1 MMKKYKSILSVA
13 AMAAMVFFSFAGAQA
28 QTSHVTIG
36 GSVFGGGNLAAV
48 SGSTTVLLDQE
59 NAVVTGDVYGGG
71 ALANVGTSNS
81 DTTKVTL
88 LQGAVN
94 GDVYGGGLGRVAV
107 ADDESTPDVD
117 ESVSAIAALVN
128 GVVTINIG
136 SGTVDGST
144 GFATSTSGAATIGG
158 SVFGCNNVNGTPKD
172 NVFVNIYQTAHDED
186 NIYPSPEP
194 TEEAMVTPAASTA
207 FAIKNVYGGGN
218 KAAYAPVDN
227 TKAVLVH
234 IYSCANTIQTV
245 YGGGNAADATKVGL
259 TIDGGRFDR
268 LFGGGNGYS
277 ATGNHNDPTAENY
290 NPGAN
295 ISVSATTQIH
305 GGLYRQV
312 FGGSNQYGDVASASL
327 SIDKSSPCSEIIA
340 EAFGGANEADITG
353 NIETTLECS
362 ASNVHIGNFYGG
374 SNLASISGNVTLN
387 VIGGS
392 YTHVYGG
399 SKGRAAVA
407 ADPEHGIEA
416 VAAKAANI
424 GGNVT
429 LNLYGG
435 TITTAF
441 GGSNIYGNIEGNIIV
456 NVEDTSTRCPLSV
469 DTVYGAG
476 NLTAYTP
483 NTPGAYPE
491 VNIKNGTIG
500 GNVYGGGFGP
510 SAIVTSNP
518 VVTIGDVTVG
528 HEGYV
533 ATVEGSIYGSGY
545 AASVTGN
552 TTVVMTKANSSAS
565 KLFGGGAN
573 AGVTGNT
580 SVTLT
585 NGTVLDGI
593 FGGSDTT
600 GTITGNT
607 VIALNGGY
615 AGTNVHPANYGICG
629 GGWGLDTRVGGN
641 VTLTLNG
648 TSVNGE
654 LYGGSYYG
662 DVNTTSSNT
671 TTVTLTSGSV
681 TGNVYGGGFGDSE
694 SGAYALVNGAVTVNA
709 NGATVN
715 GNIFGCN
722 NDNGAPQ
729 STVAVSFTGGSA
741 YGVFGGGNL
750 ASYGGTPVITVSGG
764 TITKRVV
771 GGGYAAGVG
780 GSSITISNGA
790 IATEIDQPGCGVFG
804 GCFTSGEVDGD
815 IIVSVTG
822 GTIGTDATHRA
833 NIHGGGYGDETSST
847 GDVTVT
853 FGNSNVSHQNSPV
866 LYGDLYG
873 GSGFGNVNESTSN
886 TTTVNVLNGEITGD
900 VYGGGL
906 GQKYVAGE
914 GTPGDPGYV
923 EEIPAYPALVNGDVV
938 VNIGAS
944 PSTGKVKFNTYDG
957 GDKGGRVFGANN
969 ANGTPKGNVSVNIYA
984 TDHGSGIANNEY
996 PLPYGTIRT
1005 ASDLETNA
1013 ATQTY
1018 AIAAVFGGG
1027 NEASYTPVADKSAT
1041 VHVYNCDNTIKDV
1054 YGGGNAAD
1062 VGTTGEGAIPA
1073 NTYVVID
1080 GGRIHRVFG
1089 GGNGEVTP
1097 ANTYG
1102 TATTT
1107 VNAGLIDQIFGCG
1120 NMQGSITATD
1130 LQLRKTGSCTDEV
1143 WGEIFGGA
1151 NLAAITSDLSTTID
1165 CGVGTIGD
1173 IYGGSNKASITG
1185 NVALTVKGGIYT
1197 NVYGGSKGIRGNGS
1211 TILDTAANITG
1222 NVTLNLHGGTLTNA
1236 FGGSNINGNITG
1248 SITVN
1253 VEDAET
1259 ENCELDV
1266 TNIYG
1271 AGNLT
1276 AYTPAD
1282 NTISYPQVNIK
1293 HIKSGNSI
1301 HGNVFGGGKQASV
1314 TANPVVNIGNGSN
1327 GQLAT
1332 ISGNVFGGGDEA
1344 GVNGATTV
1352 NMISGSVAT
1361 GLYGGCNTSGTVS
1374 GNITVAL
1381 TGGTVGTNGTTTDV
1395 VYGGGYGHSTATG
1408 GDVSVTLGGATVYG
1422 NLYGG
1427 SALGSVGGSTSNA
1440 TTVTIGGGGLH
1451 GTVFGGGMGSGSE
1464 ASTQATTLGNVI
1476 VNYNTANTALTGI
1489 YGGANVNGDVAGDI
1503 AVNIEANVG
1512 ATGVGNSRDIFGGGL
1527 GQHTTT
1533 GGDVTV
1539 TVGNSTTPTIYGDIY
1554 GGSGFGEVS
1563 ASSKLTKVDFKNG
1576 TLNGTIYGGG
1586 MGQVTPAISAIVSGD
1601 IEVAVANGTITTG
1614 VYGGCN
1620 ERGNV
1625 VGDITVGMTGGT
1637 VGANG
1642 SPASIFGGGYG
1653 ANTTTQGDVEVNING
1668 ASAVVWGDVYGGSG
1682 LGDVNSDGSDATT
1695 VNILN
1700 GEVKR
1705 DVFGGGLGS
1714 PSAAAQVA
1722 GVVTVN
1728 IGQNNGG
1735 GSYSGN
1741 ATIGGNV
1748 YGCNNTNG
1756 SPQQEVT
1763 VNIYGTA
1770 HTAGVNTLADDGYAI
1785 ANVFGG
1791 GKNADYTIAGKVA
1804 TVNVFGCNN
1813 TIGRVF
1819 GGGDAAA
1826 VTGTSVDLQG
1836 GRFNYVFGGGN
1847 GEVTAADVGT
1857 SGIDLA
1863 IHGGTIGTLVSGSNT
1878 QGTISGPIN
1887 VNVDNN
1893 SGCDE
1898 EVTDFFGGSNA
1909 VDITTDVTT
1918 TIECGA
1924 GVFHNVYGGS
1934 NAANITG
1941 NVVLNLK
1948 GGTMENVYGGSKGT
1962 NSVAAN
1968 ITGNVTLNLY
1978 GGTVSQDAF
1987 GGSNVNGNIT
1997 GNITINVLDHEGTCA
2012 LDVNNIYGGGNL
2024 TPYTPTNASATT
2036 PTINVMHIN
2045 QAEGIRGNVYGG
2057 GKGATA
2063 IVTAQPRVNIG
2074 YNATTMNALAT
2085 VEYPAGIDRNTQYVA
2100 KVAGSVFGG
2109 GDAAAVTGNP
2119 VVKIQT
2125 ANTSVA
2131 NVYGGG
2137 NAAGITGN
2145 TDVTVAGGRV
2155 ATGIYGGCNT
2165 AGDVTGNSTVTLN
2178 GGTIGRRIA
2187 PEGLANGYVTGR
2199 IFGGGYGASTNVD
2212 GNIHVTLNGATVYG
2226 DLYGGSAL
2234 GHVNTNSTHL
2244 VGGTVNNTDS
2254 VLVDILD
2261 GYIQGDI
2268 YGGGLGD
2275 KAALGEG
2282 HTDVAAM
2289 VHGKVHVNVGDST
2302 HTTSP
2307 ITGNDTVIFTG
2318 NAQLRTY
2325 PVTSMTLGGGSVYG
2339 CNNTNGSP
2347 QNKVYVDVWKTYMR
2361 PNDHPDTMSQYRTYA
2376 IENVFGGGNAA
2387 DYRPNGGSTTDTAYR
2402 PFVYIHGCGNTV
2414 KEVFGGGNAAYALG
2428 TNVTV
2433 EGGRF
2438 NEIFG
2443 GGNGAVIA
2451 ANIGEGGVDLKAKS
2465 GHVGY
2470 IFGAC
2475 NRQGTVIGND
2485 GNIRITQGGGACGNL
2500 IVDYHFFGGNF
2511 ADIIGDYTFK
2521 MECTDVKS
2529 FLSVYGGCRL
2539 GTVYGNITLI
2549 IEGGNFGSVFGGS
2562 LGANDY
2568 AANIKKYPTKAELDA
2583 DPGHTTFSDEIHT
2596 YMASHMEKA
2605 GTGGNVNVIIKGGY
2619 VGSVFGGCDQNGSVQ
2634 GNVTVVIDSSTSCP
2648 LVLNYVYGGGNLAQ
2662 YNPDVTN
2669 AIDPANTTNPIIEL
2683 RNGTVNKDVF
2693 AGGHGSLDNV
2703 DAGLVTTNPLLVM
2716 GGSQKIDTAYLRSN
2730 NEVRWI
2736 AIDPVEDANDKFW
2749 VKGNIY
2755 GGGEMASVGNFTRS
2769 SNAVT
2774 ACAANTG
2781 KTTVEIRTGTVGPAS
2796 MPADFLSGY
2805 SGDNL
2810 QNDRIV
2816 GMVFGG
2822 SKGVIGD
2829 TTVNPLYS
2837 HIAYANQTE
2846 VIIGNSDHTG
2856 PFIKGSVYG
2865 GSQNGRVYT
2874 GGTYVKVQGGQIG
2887 CGAGHTAVYAEGKFI
2902 ATPVNPDVAAS
2913 DTLAECPH
2921 WEFGRQDAGDSEK
2934 QYLPYD
2940 PYATNSSASTEARLK
2955 GSDGHTFY
2963 GNVFG
2968 GGSGYFPYDN
2978 GKWLRSAGR
2987 VFGSTKVE
2995 ITGGHILTNIYG
3007 GNELTDVTG
3016 DSCVVIMTGGTL
3028 GVPRSLAQIARCPV
3042 TCYLFGAGKGDQR
3055 TLFNTWT
3062 NVQDVRVSIGGDA
3075 RIYGSVF
3082 GGGEDGHVMR
3092 NVKIDFKD
3100 VVLGT
3105 TGTSYVDGNIF
3116 GAGRGFSGDALTAG
3130 NVGGDV
3136 AIDISGDNTTKVL
3149 GSVYGG
3155 GRLAS
3160 VGYGLYSPSDPHYGI
3175 VRPDNQDDDGNPV
3188 ANFSR
3193 GHVTV
3198 NIHGYATIGNEV
3210 PSECAM
3216 EHTRGGNVFGASM
3229 GRLKK
3234 LNDTYLLD
3242 LWKNLGRVKQTTV
3255 NIYDHAQV
3263 RSNVYG
3269 GSELGSVADSTEVNI
3284 YGNAVIGHLY
3294 GDEHHHGEVYGGGY
3308 GISTK
3313 KFDLTSITEEGDLRN
3328 KVQSFA
3334 GRVYGSTAV
3343 NIRGDVI
3350 LHGDVYGG
3358 GEMASVGTE
3367 DSLNRGN
3374 TLVNIGQ
3381 DNAGSYIGNATIFGG
3396 DIYGCN
3402 NIAGT
3407 PLGNAAVNIYST
3419 HRESNEEADYSGDS
3433 PAFALANVFGGGNE
3447 ADYRPNGDPS
3457 GSTKMTSV
3465 HVYGCDNTIED
3476 LFSGGNAAYAYGV
3489 TTIID
3494 GGRFDRVFGGGNGEV
3509 TTADIGLGGTN
3520 TTINA
3525 GMIHQLFGGSNMRG
3539 VLGGPVQTLL
3549 THKGDCPENIGEF
3562 YAGSNEAPI
3571 VGDITTIVECTTDPE
3586 KLVNVDEF
3594 YGGCNLTTVYGNVT
3608 LIVNGGRFGRLFGGS
3623 KGSNSIAA
3631 DIKRYDDTHYPTGR
3645 EDLKGTGGNVNLYIY
3660 GGTIGR
3666 AFGGSDV
3673 NGNIEGAINV
3683 YVNDTSTNCPL
3694 NLDYVYGGGD
3704 LATNA
3709 VVDATITSPYVHLL
3723 NGTVNQNVYGGGRGT
3738 LDNIEKG
3745 RTTANAKVE
3754 MNPTGDQ
3761 HFWVKGNIYG
3771 GGELAYVGGNDTVII
3786 NGGKVGPYAPAVGT
3800 TRYTLKGCVYGGG
3813 LGKPGSTYANF
3824 ARVGGN
3830 TVVSIGANTDT
3841 IHGSVFGGGEDGQV
3855 LGNTSVTVA
3864 GGVIGVPTKY
3874 TGDLSELNTY
3884 VGNVYGGGRGI
3895 DLDASGYLTATAGMV
3910 GGNTAVTISGGHVCR
3925 SVYGGGSIASVGR
3938 DGGVGFKP
3946 FDNTKGGT
3954 SVTVTGGLIGVYA
3967 APTDNGANANPRY
3980 TVNPNATYG
3989 SVYGGGRGLPG
4000 TSLDGK
4006 NNYTNMAYVN
4016 NTAVTINYSSVD
4028 DSPSGTN
4035 HIVGNVFGGA
4045 DNGSVNNSTSVTIT
4059 GGRIGSDGNKDFG
4072 SLDGN
4077 VFGGGRGE
4085 GTYRTYRPDTS
4096 TEIDTISPSA
4106 GGTYGNTSVLIN
4118 GETRNSVQVMHHVYG
4133 GGANASVG
4141 DYDRA
4146 AAAVGSGLDE
4156 TLAKGEVYLLTNANR
4171 PSTHPAATDTAGT
4184 CKVTVT
4190 GGTIGTSGRNNGMIF
4205 GASRGDIGA
4214 PGSIYDSIAYVNK
4227 TIVTIGGGTNSSTNL
4242 NDFNPLITG
4251 SIYGGGENGHTV
4263 ADAYVYIHDGRVG
4276 NHGDMYD
4283 RTKTLED
4290 SIETLQKWVKEHSE
4304 DAHKDDTLARIEA
4317 FTTEMN
4323 SNLDFLSLCGNIY
4336 GGGCGTDKYI
4346 DINDGNKEKYNSF
4359 AGVVFGNATI
4369 LMDGGYVEHNIYGGG
4384 AMANLGRRVGAYI
4397 EHTNDTFSF
4406 ALSWPAEIH
4415 CRKNTGVA
4423 RITVSGAARLGYS
4436 GKDNGD
4442 IFGASRGEAGLPISM
4457 TKFANVDSTV
4467 VLVNITDHAGKS
4479 DAQYYG
4485 DPTTGQLGVNPKNDH
4500 TTPLVAGSV
4509 YGGAENG
4516 HVIRS
4521 TNVQLQAGIVGH
4533 SIYGGGKGK
4542 GKYLA
4547 TNLKAHDDS
4556 DSSAMIYSLTA
4567 GRVYNNTYVTMTG
4580 GRVIRSIYGGGNM
4593 ASVGKGNYAGGPG
4606 AWQGRGYGENW
4617 VDSNKTKLTGILA
4630 KTGHTLVYITGG
4642 TVGILNPSKPKE
4654 SFKDDLPLGNVF
4666 GGCRGEAAPR
4676 SSKRPRHLYSPG
4688 YFSGYTNHTRVII
4701 GDSTSP
4707 VATPT
4712 STSPRIYGS
4721 VYGGGQDG
4729 HVRNKTVVI
4738 INDAEIGVP
4747 YVSPSR
4753 ASTLV
4758 GVNDISD
4765 MHWLGRGN
4773 VFGAGSG
4780 IGQYD
4785 SDGDGEADTYND
4797 ASGSVTD
4804 STLIVINGGLI
4815 HQNVY
4820 GGGALASI
4828 GPMIL
4833 PFDTDKTPDSTWS
4846 MARVF
4851 VKGGTIGTAG
4861 DCSGMYI
4868 FGTDTT
4874 VFGNYGG
4881 NVYGAGHGFAGDTY
4895 KNFNNTHHT
4904 HIHASGG
4911 TINGDVYGGAE
4922 DGHVISN
4929 TWVDINGT
4937 VTIGYNGLDN
4947 FNGNIFGG
4955 GRGSG
4960 SFATP
4965 GDASTY
4971 TMNVTCGR
4979 VGGNTNLTVDGN
4991 AVILGSL
4998 FGGGRTALTGIN
5010 ADGELDATF
5019 FTEGNYDSV
5028 NHGYAYVTVK
5038 GSPKIGNSD
5047 GAALEASDYS
5057 VGDIFGSGKGDIE
5070 CYNDVRAG
5078 RVMNASV
5085 HISQTPRI
5093 YGAIYGGGEMAG
5105 VGWWDN
5111 TNLYT
5116 PLACGFAPKTGTTK
5130 VTLTGCDTIGTKL
5143 EYTQAYLEN
5152 HGAWT
5157 VIVDGKLTHA
5167 CTGTIVGASQGD
5179 VDPESPHWI
5188 SMGRSRQSYVDISG
5202 TGTIMGNVYGGA
5214 EQGVVLENTDVRVS
5228 GCTIGT
5234 RIVNPDAD
5242 INKAK
5247 YISDSTEWKRDSATL
5262 VSNWINN
5269 DSANWVTAHA
5279 TWETEH
5285 DAWET
5290 AHDEWEQDPTQGDEP
5305 IEPIEP
5311 IKPTRPTAPVPVDTN
5326 NYLYYFGSV
5335 FGGGY
5340 GREVTPRHIN
5350 DSCLY
5355 TINGNDTTWT
5365 KLVEATQIAGRVYGN
5380 TNVLISGGTIREN
5393 VYGGGN
5399 MASVG
5404 YVREDANHKYNLIDS
5419 SYRQTNGVHTNGIC
5433 TVRICNDTTGTGV
5446 DRVITGPI
5454 IGPNDHTQM
5463 NGHVYGGGKG
5473 VGNDPTEY
5481 FKNYCNV
5488 HETHLTV
5495 SGGHIYGSTFGG
5507 GADGH
5512 VLGHT
5517 HTTIQYGAY
5526 IGSGEDTQEYD
5537 GCVWGGGRNA
5547 LNINHTAGRVQG
5559 HTFVTVTG
5567 GRIRRTV
5574 QGGGALARTGVDT
5587 NGVVECFLTGG
5598 TAANGAPI
5606 YDSTHH
5612 GNTNI
5617 YVTAGAPDVRDAV
5630 LKNGKD
5636 YDGRAVLAADM
5647 TTDEKKE
5654 RNKNFIYFFADDADS
5669 TTYKDYLGTTEA
5681 RKVGNDYKIVV
5692 YKTAI
5697 GAYDGPV
5704 LVDNDYTIGD
5714 IFGGGK
5720 GDTKDTVDI
5729 LAGRVMNTYVR
5740 VDGYPRIMA
5749 DIYAGGEMSS
5759 VGWWDTNLYQF
5770 KDDGTYEYSPSR
5782 PKNPL
5787 HNKYY
5792 GGTGYTHLVI
5802 DGEPYTGTPY
5812 EFSSSCIHYGRPW
5825 TLVDSL
5831 GRLYHT
5837 CSGNVYGGGQ
5847 GYVEQDGTHY
5857 WNWVHMGR
5865 VRNTSVEVN
5874 GGRFMGN
5881 CFGGGARGVVK
5892 EDCHVTVTGGCFG
5905 SIIYDQP
5912 EGFPKDHYY
5921 YGSVFG
5927 GGYGNH
5933 KRFSHISDSSF
5944 ILKNGTI
5951 LEMVPTEQAG
5961 RVYGNT
5967 IVKITGGQI
5976 MDCVYGGGDMAST
5989 GWVERDSTTGDF
6001 IYTEPGKRH
6010 GGVCNVDISGSTI
6023 VGPLDYNGHN
6033 AYVYAAG
6040 RGIGHDSIEYSKTF
6054 CNVNEAHLTVH
6065 LTTTGDPSTK
6075 PGDWN
6080 PSTHGGRIWG
6090 SLFGGGADSHVL
6102 DSVSV
6107 VVHSGIVGTQGT
6119 TSFDGN
6125 IFGGG
6130 RNYLNTNHTNGRVQ
6144 GNIRVLMDGGT
6155 IQGTIFGGGRM
6166 ALSGVDV
6173 DGHYIDSTY
6182 GNVNILVCG
6191 NATIGNSNAD
6201 SLLFAD
6207 ESCGDIFGSG
6217 KGDIKNYED
6226 IWAGR
6231 VTNAKITVKD
6241 SLGHSPRIYGSI
6253 FGGGEMASLGYWD
6266 DTIKDAEGNV
6276 IFHTKD
6282 DVSGSYGTAYGVMY
6296 ENTGRAVINL
6306 SGNLTLGTAKEYT
6319 VDPDDNPGDWTIYNE
6334 DKDTLLHT
6342 CTGNVFGGGQGDV
6355 DPSSPRWV
6363 SMGRSASAVVN
6374 ISGGTYYGNIFG
6386 GSEQGIV
6393 TGDTRLNI
6401 SGGNFGYTNQEGS
6414 INNQLRKVYSGDIY
6428 AAGYGCDDP
6437 ADNAIPYVYDDD
6449 TIANPINDSTAGS
6462 IALGIG
6468 WTPDVLAGRTF
6479 GNARVD
6485 ITGGTIHGSVYGG
6498 GSFASVGDDKPG
6510 FTVNGNTTVNI
6521 GLPGPSAAK
6530 AAPDTVIGNATIDGE
6545 VFGAN
6550 NFSGTPYGNT
6560 TVHIYKTAHDGT
6572 NNAPTADDAKALSD
6586 PADELTE
6593 ADVEA
6598 LPTDAENFAL
6608 SAVYGGG
6615 NRAAHTPIASSSTTL
6630 VHVHY
6635 CEENTIRTVYGGGNA
6650 ASTENNHIII
6660 DGGRIYEIYGGGNG
6674 AGEGNPGA
6682 DVHGTAHTEIH
6693 GGLITELFGGS
6704 NSKGVVGNIALDIEP
6719 SGTCDI
6725 MVANTYG
6732 GSNEAEGGGGV
6743 VNLLCGTKI
6752 GSFYGGSRKA
6762 DLVGDI
6768 TLNVYGG
6775 TYENIFGG
6783 SQGTPSE
6790 PANIEGNVTLNFY
6803 GGNVQHLFGGSD
6815 VNGNI
6820 SGTVLVNVDI
6830 DPDYSCPDGLR
6841 LDNVYGAGR
6850 DAAYTPYDPYR
6861 GSPTVNVMNNRY
6873 KPAGGSDSAWVEIQ
6887 DVFGGGLGATA
6898 TTTSYPRV
6906 VIGGFEDGS
6915 KTVNE
6920 TPVTYHRA
6928 ARIFG
6933 NAYGGGS
6940 MAPVKGN
6947 TYVLVRD
6954 AVIGRDDEVESFTSG
6969 NLFGGGYGST
6979 SKVMGDTY
6987 VGVFGLSDIK
6997 SNVYGGGNAGI
7008 VTGNTEVVV
7017 GYQKQVIVPELIA
7030 YADTINKGQP
7040 NQQVK
7045 IMAGLHSAT
7054 PGVRFYYTKDGTTPT
7069 TTNGTL
7075 YTDDILSEGHNKA
7088 NDFEIDWDDEI
7099 QMIAYLWD
7107 EVHDEIDST
7116 MIPSIVGFDR
7126 STSPL
7131 ITIKDGKATFDGTV
7145 GARVYYTLDG
7155 SQPDT
7160 SSALWAT
7167 IGEGESEGSP
7177 VTIGSTD
7184 VVKALSVQRG
7194 CINSEVSFLVAD
7206 APTVDNGDNTTTFT
7220 ITAQPGERIIY
7231 TVGTTDIPTPISLM
7245 NRGRRPG
7252 QGPGETGMTESTDDT
7267 PGHTATASDGS
7278 TVTHKKRVYTNSH
7291 GETVTYRWSEVTAA
7305 SSGNT
7310 TVTITFDN
7318 ATVDHTVK
7326 AICERAGHVPSP
7338 IAAAVYE
7345 H

>member
-1 MMKKYKSILSVA
+1 MLAMLLMGGT
-13 AMAAMVFFSFAGAQA
+13 AMAQ
-28 QTSHVTIG
+28 SHVTVG
-36 GSVFGGGNLAAV
+36 GDVYGGGNKASV
-48 SGSTTVLLDQE
+48 NRGTTVLIDQS
-59 NAVVTGDVYGGG
+59 NAVIKGDVYGGG
-71 ALANVGTSNS
+71 AKAKVDTFLIANPGEA
-81 DTTKVTL
+81 TTIDSTLVTI
-88 LQGAVN
+88 LQGNVQGN
-94 GDVYGGGLGRVAV
+94 VYGGGLGN
-107 ADDESTPDVD
+107 ADTAAHVYGGVH
-117 ESVSAIAALVN
+117 VS
-128 GVVTINIG
+128 IG
-136 SGTVDGST
+136 NSE
-144 GFATSTSGAATIGG
+144 GG
-158 SVFGCNNVNGTPKD
+158 SATFGKTVSSNVTGGNIFGGNNVNGSPQK
-172 NVFVNIYQTAHDED
+172 NVKVDIWQTAHTND
-186 NIYPSPEP
+186 NEVDHDGVCTTFVAFQNHISHEQ
-194 TEEAMVTPAASTA
+194 TA
-207 FAIKNVYGGGN
+207 FAIQAVYGGGN
-218 KAAYAPVDN
+218 EANYVPAATGTYSTRVYIHNCGN
-227 TKAVLVH
+227 TVKM
-234 IYSCANTIQTV
+234 V
-245 YGGGNAADATKVGL
+245 YGGGRAADVGCGDNPATTDVNNDSIKADVYV
-259 TIDGGRFDR
+259 TIEGGRIDT
-268 LFGGGNGYS
+268 LFGGGDGHTKDALDNYRAADIYGDATSVIEGGFFTAAFAGSNTAGDILGGTKRLTVNKTGPCS
-277 ATGNHNDPTAENY
+277 AGHEY
-290 NPGAN
+290 I
-295 ISVSATTQIH
+295 IS
-305 GGLYRQV
+305 L
-312 FGGSNQYGDVASASL
+312 FGGSNEAATHGNSELTVGCGVEN
-327 SIDKSSPCSEIIA
+327 IDE
-340 EAFGGANEADITG
+340 
-353 NIETTLECS
+353 L
-362 ASNVHIGNFYGG
+362 YGG
-374 SNLASISGNVTLN
+374 SNKANLTGNVTLN
-387 VIGGS
+387 VYGGT
-392 YTHVYGG
+392 YTNVFGG
-399 SKGRAAVA
+399 SKGVKQVGTEGQQGYVAPVA
-407 ADPEHGIEA
+407 ADIYGS
-416 VAAKAANI
+416 
-424 GGNVT
+424 VT

-435 TITTAF
+435 TMENAF
-441 GGSNIYGNIEGNIIV
+441 GGSNQNGNIDSTITV
-456 NVEDTSTRCPLSV
+456 NVLNHEGTCGLNITNNL
-469 DTVYGAG
+469 YGAG
-476 NLTAYTP
+476 NVTPYTP
-483 NTPGAYPE
+483 SKLTEGAHSPV
-491 VNIKNGTIG
+491 VNVIHVGTSGSIG
-500 GNVYGGGFGP
+500 GSVYGG
-510 SAIVTSNP
+510 AK
-518 VVTIGDVTVG
+518 GDG
-528 HEGYV
+528 
-533 ATVEGSIYGSGY
+533 ATVTADPIVNFGY
-545 AASVTGN
+545 DATTMAS
-552 TTVVMTKANSSAS
+552 
-565 KLFGGGAN
+565 
-573 AGVTGNT
+573 
-580 SVTLT
+580 
-585 NGTVLDGI
+585 LDGVVYPDASI
-593 FGGSDTT
+593 PDRD
-600 GTITGNT
+600 
-607 VIALNGGY
+607 
-615 AGTNVHPANYGICG
+615 NY
-629 GGWGLDTRVGGN
+629 RV
-641 VTLTLNG
+641 VA
-648 TSVNGE
+648 
-654 LYGGSYYG
+654 
-662 DVNTTSSNT
+662 
-671 TTVTLTSGSV
+671 
-681 TGNVYGGGFGDSE
+681 TGNVYGGGD
-694 SGAYALVNGAVTVNA
+694 AAVT
-709 NGATVN
+709 NGSATV
-715 GNIFGCN
+715 FM
-722 NDNGAPQ
+722 
-729 STVAVSFTGGSA
+729 
-741 YGVFGGGNL
+741 Y
-750 ASYGGTPVITVSGG
+750 
-764 TITKRVV
+764 K
-771 GGGYAAGVG
+771 
-780 GSSITISNGA
+780 SNSQA
-790 IATEIDQPGCGVFG
+790 
-804 GCFTSGEVDGD
+804 
-815 IIVSVTG
+815 
-822 GTIGTDATHRA
+822 
-833 NIHGGGYGDETSST
+833 
-847 GDVTVT
+847 
-853 FGNSNVSHQNSPV
+853 
-866 LYGDLYG
+866 
-873 GSGFGNVNESTSN
+873 
-886 TTTVNVLNGEITGD
+886 
-900 VYGGGL
+900 
-906 GQKYVAGE
+906 
-914 GTPGDPGYV
+914 
-923 EEIPAYPALVNGDVV
+923 
-938 VNIGAS
+938 
-944 PSTGKVKFNTYDG
+944 
-957 GDKGGRVFGANN
+957 
-969 ANGTPKGNVSVNIYA
+969 
-984 TDHGSGIANNEY
+984 
-996 PLPYGTIRT
+996 
-1005 ASDLETNA
+1005 
-1013 ATQTY
+1013 
-1018 AIAAVFGGG
+1018 AAVFGGG
-1027 NEASYTPVADKSAT
+1027 N
-1041 VHVYNCDNTIKDV
+1041 
-1054 YGGGNAAD
+1054 
-1062 VGTTGEGAIPA
+1062 
-1073 NTYVVID
+1073 
-1080 GGRIHRVFG
+1080 
-1089 GGNGEVTP
+1089 
-1097 ANTYG
+1097 
-1102 TATTT
+1102 
-1107 VNAGLIDQIFGCG
+1107 
-1120 NMQGSITATD
+1120 
-1130 LQLRKTGSCTDEV
+1130 
-1143 WGEIFGGA
+1143 
-1151 NLAAITSDLSTTID
+1151 
-1165 CGVGTIGD
+1165 
-1173 IYGGSNKASITG
+1173 
-1185 NVALTVKGGIYT
+1185 
-1197 NVYGGSKGIRGNGS
+1197 
-1211 TILDTAANITG
+1211 AAN
-1222 NVTLNLHGGTLTNA
+1222 VDSA
-1236 FGGSNINGNITG
+1236 
-1248 SITVN
+1248 
-1253 VEDAET
+1253 
-1259 ENCELDV
+1259 
-1266 TNIYG
+1266 
-1271 AGNLT
+1271 
-1276 AYTPAD
+1276 
-1282 NTISYPQVNIK
+1282 
-1293 HIKSGNSI
+1293 
-1301 HGNVFGGGKQASV
+1301 ASV
-1314 TANPVVNIGNGSN
+1314 T
-1327 GQLAT
+1327 
-1332 ISGNVFGGGDEA
+1332 ISDG
-1344 GVNGATTV
+1344 TV
-1352 NMISGSVAT
+1352 TA
-1361 GLYGGCNTSGTVS
+1361 GLYGGCNTTGTVG
-1374 GNITVAL
+1374 GNITV
-1381 TGGTVGTNGTTTDV
+1381 TVNNGTIGTNDAIYNDGIF
-1395 VYGGGYGHSTATG
+1395 GGGYGAETSTDSNVTVNING
-1408 GDVSVTLGGATVYG
+1408 GTIYGDV
-1422 NLYGG
+1422 YGG
-1427 SALGSVGGSTSNA
+1427 SSLGSVNDNVGNDV
-1440 TTVTIGGGGLH
+1440 TTVNILSGIVN
-1451 GTVFGGGMGSGSE
+1451 GTVFGGGMGE
-1464 ASTQATTLGNVI
+1464 A
-1476 VNYNTANTALTGI
+1476 
-1489 YGGANVNGDVAGDI
+1489 
-1503 AVNIEANVG
+1503 
-1512 ATGVGNSRDIFGGGL
+1512 GVGN
-1527 GQHTTT
+1527 
-1533 GGDVTV
+1533 
-1539 TVGNSTTPTIYGDIY
+1539 
-1554 GGSGFGEVS
+1554 VS
-1563 ASSKLTKVDFKNG
+1563 K
-1576 TLNGTIYGGG
+1576 
-1586 MGQVTPAISAIVSGD
+1586 GQV
-1601 IEVAVANGTITTG
+1601 
-1614 VYGGCN
+1614 
-1620 ERGNV
+1620 
-1625 VGDITVGMTGGT
+1625 
-1637 VGANG
+1637 
-1642 SPASIFGGGYG
+1642 
-1653 ANTTTQGDVEVNING
+1653 
-1668 ASAVVWGDVYGGSG
+1668 
-1682 LGDVNSDGSDATT
+1682 
-1695 VNILN
+1695 N
-1700 GEVKR
+1700 GEIV
-1705 DVFGGGLGS
+1705 
-1714 PSAAAQVA
+1714 
-1722 GVVTVN
+1722 VN
-1728 IGQNNGG
+1728 IGQDNGDG
-1735 GSYSGN
+1735 TYDGD
-1741 ATIGGNV
+1741 ATITGNI

-1756 SPQQEVT
+1756 SPQQDVT
-1763 VNIYGTA
+1763 VNIYSTTRTTKQGASYTGNDA
-1770 HTAGVNTLADDGYAI
+1770 EYAI

-1791 GKNADYTIAGKVA
+1791 GKNADFSATGKTA
-1804 TVNVFGCNN
+1804 TVNVFSCDN

-1826 VTGTSVDLQG
+1826 VPGAAVMING
-1836 GRFNYVFGGGN
+1836 GRFNYLFGGGN
-1847 GEVTAADVGT
+1847 GEVVNTHADVGAG
-1857 SGIDLA
+1857 GITLNL
-1863 IHGGTIGTLVSGSNT
+1863 HGGKIGTVISASN
-1878 QGTISGPIN
+1878 QRGTISGPIS
-1887 VNVDNN
+1887 VTVDKDG
-1893 SGCDE
+1893 GCDE
-1898 EVTDFFGGSNA
+1898 EVTDFFGGANM
-1909 VDITTDVTT
+1909 VDIGTNEHPVDVVT

-1924 GVFHNVYGGS
+1924 GTFTNVYGGS
-1934 NAANITG
+1934 NQANIIG
-1941 NVVLNLK
+1941 NVVLNVK
-1948 GGTMENVYGGSKGT
+1948 GGTMVNVYGGSKGVVGT
-1962 NSVAAN
+1962 PAN

-1978 GGTVSQDAF
+1978 GGTISQDAF
-1987 GGSNVNGNIT
+1987 GGSNVNGNIS
-1997 GNITINVLDHEGTCA
+1997 GNITVNVLDHEGTCA
-2012 LDVNNIYGGGNL
+2012 LDVNNIYGGGNV
-2024 TPYTPTNASATT
+2024 TPYAPTSPSATS
-2036 PTINVMHIN
+2036 PTINVMHIK
-2045 QAEGIRGNVYGG
+2045 QLDGIRGNVYGG
-2057 GKGATA
+2057 GKGSMAV
-2063 IVTAQPRVNIG
+2063 VTAQPRVNIG
-2074 YNATTMNALAT
+2074 YVAAMSSLPT
-2085 VEYPAGIDRNTQYVA
+2085 VEYPAGIDPTHYVA
-2100 KVAGSVFGG
+2100 KVTGSVFGG
-2109 GDAAAVTGNP
+2109 GDAAAVNGSPIVTLDRINSEVGDL
-2119 VVKIQT
+2119 
-2125 ANTSVA
+2125 
-2131 NVYGGG
+2131 YGGG
-2137 NAAGITGN
+2137 SAAGITGS
-2145 TDVTVAGGRV
+2145 TTVNMNNGRV
-2155 ATGIYGGCNT
+2155 TDGIYGGCNT
-2165 AGDVTGNSTVTLN
+2165 SGTVTGNSTVNLL
-2178 GGTIGRRIA
+2178 GGT
-2187 PEGLANGYVTGR
+2187 TGTASHNAR
-2199 IFGGGYGASTNVD
+2199 IFGGGFGQTTNVD
-2212 GNIHVTLNGATVYG
+2212 GNVHVTFGNVAGTATPTLNG

-2234 GHVNTNSTHL
+2234 GKVNTKTASIVRDNMN
-2244 VGGTVNNTDS
+2244 TVETTT
-2254 VLVDILD
+2254 I
-2261 GYIQGDI
+2261 DI
-2268 YGGGLGD
+2268 YSGTIIG
-2275 KAALGEG
+2275 
-2282 HTDVAAM
+2282 
-2289 VHGKVHVNVGDST
+2289 
-2302 HTTSP
+2302 
-2307 ITGNDTVIFTG
+2307 
-2318 NAQLRTY
+2318 
-2325 PVTSMTLGGGSVYG
+2325 
-2339 CNNTNGSP
+2339 
-2347 QNKVYVDVWKTYMR
+2347 
-2361 PNDHPDTMSQYRTYA
+2361 
-2376 IENVFGGGNAA
+2376 NVFGGGLGEKDGIDGGTRNIAAIVHGKIQVNIGKDNGDGTYSGSAKLQNATFYGCNNVNGTPENDVYIDVYRTYLRPTDSVGNGIIEGATFAIGNVYGGGNRA
-2387 DYRPNGGSTTDTAYR
+2387 DYAPTNIYRGDLANINAYLATIGTGVANDSTRR
-2402 PFVYIHGCGNTV
+2402 PFVKKPHVYVHGCENTIM
-2414 KEVFGGGNAAYALG
+2414 ELYGGGNAAAVPG
-2428 TNVTV
+2428 DSVV
-2433 EGGRF
+2433 FDGGRYDLV
-2438 NEIFG
+2438 FG
-2443 GGNGAVIA
+2443 GGNGAIIA
-2451 ANIGEGGVDLKAKS
+2451 ANIGVGGVYLIGK
-2465 GHVGY
+2465 GGFCGFIYEH
-2470 IFGAC
+2470 C
-2475 NRQGTVIGND
+2475 NKRGTVSGIV
-2485 GNIRITQGGGACGNL
+2485 TFVKGGGSCNSGVLTVFN
-2500 IVDYHFFGGNF
+2500 HFCGGNEV
-2511 ADIIGDYTFK
+2511 DILGNFTHTFTCGGGGDYGDK
-2521 MECTDVKS
+2521 VYNA
-2529 FLSVYGGCRL
+2529 LYGGCRL
-2539 GTVYGNITLI
+2539 GTTYGNITLI
-2549 IEGGNFGSVFGGS
+2549 IEGGHFGTIYGGPR
-2562 LGANDY
+2562 GDNGF
-2568 AANIKKYPTKAELDA
+2568 AANVKKFPASKAEMEAHPELYTQEMIDWM
-2583 DPGHTTFSDEIHT
+2583 EREKNT
-2596 YMASHMEKA
+2596 YSRDWYGK
-2605 GTGGNVNVIIKGGY
+2605 GGNVTIILRGGTIGTVY
-2619 VGSVFGGCDQNGSVQ
+2619 GGCDVN
-2634 GNVTVVIDSSTSCP
+2634 GNVEGRITIIVDSMPGGCP
-2648 LVLNYVYGGGNLAQ
+2648 LDINTIYGGGNLASYSPDTANSSKPYYNANYQ
-2662 YNPDVTN
+2662 YPLIDLQNGHVNRNVYGGGKGSLASLNNGKVTSNPYVHMHPDV
-2669 AIDPANTTNPIIEL
+2669 ANSKKF
-2683 RNGTVNKDVF
+2683 RV
-2693 AGGHGSLDNV
+2693 GGD
-2703 DAGLVTTNPLLVM
+2703 
-2716 GGSQKIDTAYLRSN
+2716 
-2730 NEVRWI
+2730 
-2736 AIDPVEDANDKFW
+2736 
-2749 VKGNIY
+2749 IY
-2755 GGGEMASVGNFTRS
+2755 GGGELGQVQGNTLVRIEGGLVKHIVYGAGLGNNEDEGFGLVAGNTWVDMTGGHVEYSIYGGGKLASVGTFTSFYTASDVTIDPRHVVDEPKTCQTGTGVAKVTLSGNAQVGITDPNVMNPTDPKLDNCGYIYGGSSGELDSIHYPSASRS
-2769 SNAVT
+2769 AMVDSTYLEIGGNAFVT
-2774 ACAANTG
+2774 A
-2781 KTTVEIRTGTVGPAS
+2781 
-2796 MPADFLSGY
+2796 
-2805 SGDNL
+2805 
-2810 QNDRIV
+2810 
-2816 GMVFGG
+2816 
-2822 SKGVIGD
+2822 
-2829 TTVNPLYS
+2829 
-2837 HIAYANQTE
+2837 
-2846 VIIGNSDHTG
+2846 
-2856 PFIKGSVYG
+2856 SVYG
-2865 GSQNGRVYT
+2865 GCENGQVLRNTQVKIT
-2874 GGTYVKVQGGQIG
+2874 GNCQIG
-2887 CGAGHTAVYAEGKFI
+2887 VGYHWDETESKHVFDDMYSDEDWEGEDPADFHECYHWPYHLPYAF
-2902 ATPVNPDVAAS
+2902 
-2913 DTLAECPH
+2913 
-2921 WEFGRQDAGDSEK
+2921 
-2934 QYLPYD
+2934 YD
-2940 PYATNSSASTEARLK
+2940 PYATHEYNGSYYYDAAHTQSANG
-2955 GSDGHTFY
+2955 GSVNASNGYSFY

-2968 GGSGYFPYDN
+2968 GGSGYYAIEPDGVDVPF
-2978 GKWLRSAGR
+2978 GTWRRAAGR
-2987 VFGSTKVE
+2987 VNGNTYVDVD
-2995 ITGGHILTNIYG
+2995 GGHILTNLYG
-3007 GNELTDVTG
+3007 GNEMTDVLG
-3016 DSCVVIMTGGTL
+3016 SCNITMSAGTL
-3028 GVPRSLAQIARCPV
+3028 GVPRTLDSIARHPV
-3042 TCYLFGAGKGDQR
+3042 TCYLFGAGKGDTR
-3055 TLFNTWT
+3055 TTFNKIT
-3062 NVQDVRVSIGGDA
+3062 NV
-3075 RIYGSVF
+3075 GSVTINVTGGRFFGSIF
-3082 GGGEDGHVMR
+3082 GGGEDGHVMDDVTV
-3092 NVKIDFKD
+3092 NISQPTATQTKI
-3100 VVLGT
+3100 GT
-3105 TGTSYVDGNIF
+3105 TGTSYVDGNVF
-3116 GAGRGFSGDALTAG
+3116 GGGRGFTGNALTAG
-3130 NVGGDV
+3130 NVCGNITV
-3136 AIDISGDNTTKVL
+3136 NISGGTML
-3149 GSVYGG
+3149 GSIYGG
-3155 GRLAS
+3155 GRLGS
-3160 VGYGLYSPSDPHYGI
+3160 VGYDLCNTNEECYG
-3175 VRPDNQDDDGNPV
+3175 VMTDNTN
-3188 ANFSR
+3188 R
-3193 GHVTV
+3193 GKVTV
-3198 NIHGYATIGNEV
+3198 NITGGTIGNDV
-3210 PSECAM
+3210 SDDYSLDHP
-3216 EHTRGGNVFGASM
+3216 RGGNVFGGPM
-3229 GRLKK
+3229 GRLVK
-3234 LNDTYLLD
+3234 LNDEYILP
-3242 LWKNLGRVKQTTV
+3242 LWRKLGSARQTTV
-3255 NIYDHAQV
+3255 NISGGTIK
-3263 RSNVYG
+3263 SNVYG
-3269 GSELGSVADSTEVNI
+3269 GSELGSVTGNTYVNI
-3284 YGNAVIGHLY
+3284 YGDAVIGVS
-3294 GDEHHHGEVYGGGY
+3294 GRNHGNVYGGGY
-3308 GISTK
+3308 GHAA
-3313 KFDLTSITEEGDLRN
+3313 LTGTDATQAGDAADSVPL
-3328 KVQSFA
+3328 FA
-3334 GRVYGSTAV
+3334 GRTYGNTHVSIYGNAT
-3343 NIRGDVI
+3343 
-3350 LHGDVYGG
+3350 LYGDVYGG
-3358 GEMASVGTE
+3358 GERASVGNESYYDTT
-3367 DSLNRGN
+3367 GN
-3374 TLVNIGQ
+3374 TTVNIGELT
-3381 DNAGSYIGNATIFGG
+3381 GSLDGDGFAAAEDVDGNATILGG
-3396 DIYGCN
+3396 DVYGAN
-3402 NIAGT
+3402 NISGT
-3407 PLGNAAVNIYST
+3407 PLGNTQVNIFST
-3419 HRESNEEADYSGDS
+3419 HREDNEAANYTGES
-3433 PAFALANVFGGGNE
+3433 PAFALDNVFGGGNR
-3447 ADYRPNGDPS
+3447 ADYQPGPTDRAA
-3457 GSTKMTSV
+3457 SV
-3465 HVYGCDNTIED
+3465 HVYTCDNTIED
-3476 LFSGGNAAYAYGV
+3476 LFGGGNAAAAYGTAV
-3489 TTIID
+3489 TID
-3494 GGRFDRVFGGGNGEV
+3494 GGRLGRVFGGGNGEV
-3509 TTADIGLGGTN
+3509 TAADIGLGGTN
-3520 TTINA
+3520 TIINA
-3525 GMIHQLFGGSNMRG
+3525 GKIHQLFGGSNEKG
-3539 VLGGPVQTLL
+3539 SLGGPVRTRLA
-3549 THKGDCPENIGEF
+3549 HKGTCEENIGQF
-3562 YAGSNEAPI
+3562 YAGSNEAQI
-3571 VGDITTIVECTTDPE
+3571 IGDIVTIIDCNPE
-3586 KLVNVDEF
+3586 KTGYVDEF
-3594 YGGCNLTTVYGNVT
+3594 YGGCNKTDVYGNVT
-3608 LIVNGGRFGRLFGGS
+3608 LIINGGQYGRLFGGS
-3623 KGSNSIAA
+3623 KGDLAA
-3631 DIKRYDDTHYPTGR
+3631 LGEGHTDMPASIKRYTETYHPAGR
-3645 EDLKGTGGNVNLYIY
+3645 TDLVGTGGNVNLYIY

-3704 LATNA
+3704 LATNE

-4072 SLDGN
+4072 TLDGN

-4085 GTYRTYRPDTS
+4085 GTYRTYRPGTS
-4096 TEIDTISPSA
+4096 TEIDTISSFA

-4146 AAAVGSGLDE
+4146 ATAVGSGLDE
-4156 TLAKGEVYLLTNANR
+4156 TLAKGEVYLLTNANS

-4227 TIVTIGGGTNSSTNL
+4227 TIVTIGGGTNSSTDL
-4242 NDFNPLITG
+4242 NDFNPLING

-4304 DAHKDDTLARIEA
+4304 DAHKDDTLAKIEA

-4323 SNLDFLSLCGNIY
+4323 SKLDFLSLCGNIY

-4346 DINDGNKEKYNSF
+4346 DINDNNKEKYNSF

-4423 RITVSGAARLGYS
+4423 RVTVSGAARLGYS

-4467 VLVNITDHAGKS
+4467 VLVDITNHAGKT

-4485 DPTTGQLGVNPKNDH
+4485 NPTTGQLGVNPKNDH

-4521 TNVQLQAGIVGH
+4521 TNVKLQAGIVGH

-4642 TVGILNPSKPKE
+4642 TVGILNPSKPKD

-4666 GGCRGEAAPR
+4666 GGCRGEAAPV
-4676 SSKRPRHLYSPG
+4676 SSKSPRHLYSPG
-4688 YFSGYTNHTRVII
+4688 YFSGYVNHSRVII

-4747 YVSPSR
+4747 YVSPSK

-4765 MHWLGRGN
+4765 MHWIGRGN
-4773 VFGAGSG
+4773 VYGAGSG

-4785 SDGDGEADTYND
+4785 GDGDGEADTYND

-4881 NVYGAGHGFAGDTY
+4881 NVYGAGHGFASDTY

-4937 VTIGYNGLDN
+4937 VTIGHNGLDN

-4965 GDASTY
+4965 GVASTY

-4998 FGGGRTALTGIN
+4998 FGGGRTALTGVN

-5019 FTEGNYDSV
+5019 FTAGNYDSV

-5038 GSPKIGNSD
+5038 GSPKIGTSD
-5047 GAALEASDYS
+5047 GAALEATDYS

-5093 YGAIYGGGEMAG
+5093 YGAVFGGGEMAG

-5111 TNLYT
+5111 TTLYT
-5116 PLACGFAPKTGTTK
+5116 SLPCGFAPKTGTTK

-5157 VIVDGKLTHA
+5157 VTVDGKLTHA
-5167 CTGTIVGASQGD
+5167 CTGNIVGASQGD

-5234 RIVNPDAD
+5234 RIVNPNAD
-5242 INKAK
+5242 VNKAK
-5247 YISDSTEWKRDSATL
+5247 YISDSTEWKSDSATL
-5262 VSNWINN
+5262 VSNWII
-5269 DSANWVTAHA
+5269 DSATLVSNWEAAHA
-5279 TWETEH
+5279 TWETAH

-5326 NYLYYFGSV
+5326 NYLYSFGSV
-5335 FGGGY
+5335 YGGGY
-5340 GREVTPRHIN
+5340 GREETPRHYN
-5350 DSCLY
+5350 DSCI
-5355 TINGNDTTWT
+5355 INITNIGMEQDPVYDTTWT
-5365 KLVEATQIAGRVYGN
+5365 KFVEATLIAGRVYGN

-5399 MASVG
+5399 LASVG

-5473 VGNDPTEY
+5473 VGNDPDEY

-5488 HETHLTV
+5488 HETHLIV

-5512 VLGHT
+5512 VLGHA
-5517 HTTIQYGAY
+5517 HTTIEEGAY

-5559 HTFVTVTG
+5559 HTYVTVTG

-5587 NGVVECFLTGG
+5587 NGVVAAFCSG
-5598 TAANGAPI
+5598 TAANGAPV
-5606 YDSTHH
+5606 YDSAYH

-5617 YVTAGAPDVRDAV
+5617 YVTGDTIMRRGAQHA
-5630 LKNGKD
+5630 GKD
-5636 YDGRAVLAADM
+5636 YDGNPVTVSGSAA
-5647 TTDEKKE
+5647 ENIK
-5654 RNKNFIYFFADDADS
+5654 NKNFITFFANADDS
-5669 TTYKDYLGTTEA
+5669 TTYKDYLGTTEV
-5681 RKVGNDYKIVV
+5681 RDDGWIVV

-5740 VDGYPRIMA
+5740 IDGYPRIMA

-5812 EFSSSCIHYGRPW
+5812 EFSRSCIHYGRPW
-5825 TLVDSL
+5825 TLIDSL

-5865 VRNTSVEVN
+5865 VRNTIVEVN

-5944 ILKNGTI
+5944 VITEGVNAGQKVP
-5951 LEMVPTEQAG
+5951 MVPTEQAG

-5967 IVKITGGQI
+5967 YVIITGGQI

-5989 GWVERDSTTGDF
+5989 GWVDRDPETGAYLLNDP
-6001 IYTEPGKRH
+6001 TKRH
-6010 GGVCNVDISGSTI
+6010 GGVCNVDISGSAI

-6065 LTTTGDPSTK
+6065 LTTSGNPATK
-6075 PGDWN
+6075 PADWT
-6080 PSTHGGRIWG
+6080 PAMGGRIWG

-6173 DGHYIDSTY
+6173 DGHFIDSTH
-6182 GNVNILVCG
+6182 GNVNIRVRG

-6201 SLLFAD
+6201 SLLFAN

-6266 DTIKDAEGNV
+6266 DTIKNGNTV
-6276 IFHTKD
+6276 TFHTKD

-6306 SGNLTLGTAKEYT
+6306 SGNLTLGSALEYT
-6319 VDPDDNPGDWTIYNE
+6319 VAPYKNPGNWTIYE
-6334 DKDTLLHT
+6334 STATDTTLIHT
-6342 CTGNVFGGGQGDV
+6342 CTGNVFGGSQGDV
-6355 DPSSPRWV
+6355 DPSAPRWV
-6363 SMGRSASAVVN
+6363 SMGRSASALVN

-6479 GNARVD
+6479 GNSRVD
-6485 ITGGTIHGSVYGG
+6485 ITGGHIAGSVYGG

-6510 FTVNGNTTVNI
+6510 FTVNGNTLVNI

-6550 NFSGTPYGNT
+6550 NFSGTAYGNT
-6560 TVHIYKTAHDGT
+6560 EVHIYKTAHT
-6572 NNAPTADDAKALSD
+6572 NDPNNTAPTAEDTKALVA
-6586 PADELTE
+6586 PLDELTE

-6598 LPTDAENFAL
+6598 LPTEAEYFAL

-6660 DGGRIYEIYGGGNG
+6660 DGGRIYEIFGGGNG
-6674 AGEGNPGA
+6674 AGDDNPGA

-6719 SGTCDI
+6719 SGSCDI

-6743 VNLLCGTKI
+6743 INLLCGTKI

-6762 DLVGDI
+6762 DLVGDV

-6783 SQGTPSE
+6783 SQGTPE
-6790 PANIEGNVTLNFY
+6790 NPANITGNVTVNFY
-6803 GGNVQHLFGGSD
+6803 GGNVQRLFGGSD

-6830 DPDYSCPDGLR
+6830 DPDYDCPDGLR

-6861 GSPTVNVMNNRY
+6861 GSPTVNVMNNRHHVS
-6873 KPAGGSDSAWVEIQ
+6873 GSTGTMADSAFVEII

-6906 VIGGFEDGS
+6906 IIGGFEDGS

-7054 PGVRFYYTKDGTTPT
+7054 PGVHFRYTTDTTPT
-7069 TTNGTL
+7069 TTTGTL
-7075 YTDDILSEGHNKA
+7075 YTDDILSDGHNKA
-7088 NDFEIDWDDEI
+7088 NDFEIDWDDKI

-7107 EVHDEIDST
+7107 EVHNEIDST

-7126 STSPL
+7126 STLPL

-7155 SQPDT
+7155 SQPTT
-7160 SSALWAT
+7160 SSTLWGT
-7167 IGEGESEGSP
+7167 IGESEGSP
-7177 VTIGSTD
+7177 VTIASTD

-7194 CINSEVSFLVAD
+7194 CFNSEVSFLTAD

-7252 QGPGETGMTESTDDT
+7252 QGPGETGMTESTDDA
-7267 PGHTATASDGS
+7267 PGHTATASASS
-7278 TVTHKKRVYTNSH
+7278 TVTHKKRVYTNSK

-7338 IAAAVYE
+7338 IAAAVYQ